1 MPEGHTIHR
10 AARVQAS
17 ALGTDPIAVTSPQGR
32 FAHGASILDGGR
44 IESIEAV
51 GKHLF
56 YHWDRRPV
64 LHVHLGLV
72 GRFRIHRN
80 PPVDVSRNARLA
92 MEGDAV
98 VSLSGPQTCEL
109 LDPLQVDQIR
119 KRLGPDPLDP
129 EADPAPFIAALSGR
143 STPIA
148 ASLLDQSAIAGVGN
162 VYRAEMLF
170 LAGIHPDRRSS
181 DVTEDEALGLWRSA
195 VDLLSIGERI
205 GRIVTVHPREVGAA
219 RPEDIPQPMRLYVY
233 KRSYQPCFR
242 CGTEIRG
249 WEIGGRT
256 VWACARCQPD

>member
-1 MPEGHTIHR
+1 VPEGHTIHR
-10 AARVQAS
+10 EARVQAG
-17 ALGTDPIAVTSPQGR
+17 ALGRGPIAVTSPQGR

-72 GRFRIHRN
+72 GRFRIHRSES
-80 PPVDVSRNARLA
+80 VAISTNARLA

-109 LDPLQVDQIR
+109 LDPLHVAEIR

-129 EADPAPFIAALSGR
+129 NADPARFVTALAGR

-148 ASLLDQSAIAGVGN
+148 AALLDQSAIAGVGN

-170 LAGIHPDRRSS
+170 LAGIHPNTPSS
-181 DVTEDEALGLWRSA
+181 EVSADEALDLWASA
-195 VDLLSIGERI
+195 VELLSIGERI
-205 GRIVTVHPREVGAA
+205 GRIVTVHPGEVGAA
-219 RPEDIPQPMRLYVY
+219 RPEDIPKPMRVYVY
-233 KRSYQPCFR
+233 KRSYQPCLR
-242 CGTEIRG
+242 CGTAIRG
-249 WEIGGRT
+249 WEVGGRS
-256 VWACARCQPD
+256 VWACATCQPG

>member
-1 MPEGHTIHR
+1 
-10 AARVQAS
+10 VQAS
-17 ALGTDPIAVTSPQGR
+17 ALGNDPIAVTSPQGR

-72 GRFRIHRN
+72 GRFRIHRGE
-80 PPVDVSRNARLA
+80 PLDISPNARLA

-109 LDPLQVDQIR
+109 LDPLRVAEIR

-129 EADPAPFIAALSGR
+129 NADPAPFVAALAGR
-143 STPIA
+143 SMPIA
-148 ASLLDQSAIAGVGN
+148 AALLDQSIIAGVGN

-170 LAGIHPDRRSS
+170 LSGIHPNRPSS
-181 DVTEDEALGLWRSA
+181 EVSTDEALGLWGSA
-195 VDLLSIGERI
+195 VELLSIGERI

-219 RPEDIPQPMRLYVY
+219 RPEDIPKPLRLYVY
-233 KRSYQPCFR
+233 KRSFQPCFR
-242 CGTEIRG
+242 CGTAIRS
-249 WEIGGRT
+249 WEIGGRS
-256 VWACARCQPD
+256 VWGCATCQPG